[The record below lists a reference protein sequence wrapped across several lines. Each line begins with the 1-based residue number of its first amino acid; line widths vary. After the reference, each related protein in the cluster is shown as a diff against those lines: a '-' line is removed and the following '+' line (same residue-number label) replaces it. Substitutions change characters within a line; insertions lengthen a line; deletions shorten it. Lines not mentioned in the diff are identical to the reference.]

1 MVEHLLHMHGEEE
14 DGGGGEEE
22 KQTHYFSLCSALK
35 TGDNKLPV
43 SATPNKIEI
52 TDRVLLCG
60 VSF

>member
-1 MVEHLLHMHGEEE
+1 MEKRRT
-14 DGGGGEEE
+14 GGGGEEE